1 MNNSLSIAPL
11 TRVTLQL
18 EMPPVDPERTDP
30 SDQNTFSFVCGLGIE
45 GLTAFE
51 KELQGMSPG
60 DRTNLHI
67 DPLSM
72 ASYLEHLKSP
82 LLAAAM
88 VDPPFELT
96 IRVVSVNPVSERELV
111 RALAEKTEA
120 GGSDCGCD
128 CSCGCG
134 SK

>member
-1 MNNSLSIAPL
+1 MTNSLSIAPL

-18 EMPPVDPERTDP
+18 EMPPVDPERTNH
-30 SDQNTFSFVCGLGIE
+30 SDQNAFSFVCGLGIE

-60 DRTNLHI
+60 DRMDLHI
-67 DPLSM
+67 DPLSV
-72 ASYLEHLKSP
+72 ASYLEHLKS
-82 LLAAAM
+82 LFLAAAK
-88 VDPPFELT
+88 VEPPFELS

-120 GGSDCGCD
+120 GGNDCGCD

-134 SK
+134 GK